1 MGRQYRIDEL
11 IHYGVK
17 GQKWGVRRYES
28 KDGRLTP
35 AGKERYRKQNGEY
48 KSVGEYDQDRER
60 HEKEVAARRGVKYVR
75 KTKKEREVED
85 AEEERKD
92 KERRGKEDAAY
103 KRTEDKMKEIDKK
116 LQSKHDL
123 NSEKGLDDYYKEYDE
138 EWFKILREER
148 KKEGLEHFDLS
159 DEELYHYGIKGQ
171 KWGRRQYQNKDG
183 SLTPAGRE
191 RYGSKENFE
200 QQYPAQQKA
209 AMKAVKGASDEAVKT
224 AKAGKEYEAE
234 RTRKKQR
241 KADKAVEEAVRERA
255 RNMSDQELREAV
267 NRLNMEENY
276 TRMMQNRERIDV
288 GESAVTKI
296 LDGTMKGMTMAST
309 ALAIALAIK
318 ELKK

>member
-1 MGRQYRIDEL
+1 MNSVSKQYRIDEL
-11 IHYGVK
+11 V
-17 GQKWGVRRYES
+17 
-28 KDGRLTP
+28 
-35 AGKERYRKQNGEY
+35 
-48 KSVGEYDQDRER
+48 
-60 HEKEVAARRGVKYVR
+60 
-75 KTKKEREVED
+75 
-85 AEEERKD
+85 
-92 KERRGKEDAAY
+92 
-103 KRTEDKMKEIDKK
+103 
-116 LQSKHDL
+116 
-123 NSEKGLDDYYKEYDE
+123 
-138 EWFKILREER
+138 
-148 KKEGLEHFDLS
+148 
-159 DEELYHYGIKGQ
+159 HYGIKGQ

-209 AMKAVKGASDEAVKT
+209 AMKAVKSASDEAAKT